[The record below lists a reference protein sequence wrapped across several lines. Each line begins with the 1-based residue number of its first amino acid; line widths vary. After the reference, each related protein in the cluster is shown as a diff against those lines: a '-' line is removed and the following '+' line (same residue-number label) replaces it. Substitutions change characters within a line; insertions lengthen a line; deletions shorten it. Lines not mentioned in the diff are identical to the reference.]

1 MDINDKEFTV
11 INEEADEAYIEE
23 LKKKLVDDLTD
34 AFKELSK
41 FEKRSIMAKVL
52 SLMPVFFNTQQEILD
67 YFSYALSSCTDK
79 SELTACRDI
88 VNDLMI

>member
-11 INEEADEAYIEE
+11 INEEADETYIEE

-34 AFKELSK
+34 EFKELSK

-67 YFSYALSSCTDK
+67 YFSYDLSSCTDK

>member
-1 MDINDKEFTV
+1 M
-11 INEEADEAYIEE
+11 AYGKI
-23 LKKKLVDDLTD
+23 T
-34 AFKELSK
+34 
-41 FEKRSIMAKVL
+41 AK
-52 SLMPVFFNTQQEILD
+52 QQEILD